1 MHYLSELSKKGMDYL
16 SELSKN
22 SRNYLSELSNFLI
35 FVLDNQV
42 LFVMQ
47 DYIQRNI
54 DIVAHSRISEKSATP
69 TLKLTMP
76 CVI

>member
-1 MHYLSELSKKGMDYL
+1 MHYL

-22 SRNYLSELSNFLI
+22 SRDYLSELSNFLI

-47 DYIQRNI
+47 ENIQRNI

-69 TLKLTMP
+69 TPKLTMP